1 MENQNLTKRER
12 KELRKQ
18 EKHVQRNQ
26 TNQSRVFKKI
36 LTWGLVL
43 LGIVLAVW
51 GMLKLASTPVDNTP
65 LAGEVT
71 EDDWIKGNPNANVVL
86 VEYSDFQCPACGL
99 YYPIV
104 KQLVTEYEKEIAF
117 VYRHFPLSQHQ
128 NARPAAYA
136 TEAAGQQSKFWEMH
150 NMIFDNQNS
159 WSEASN
165 AADIFRGYAQNLELD
180 LAKYDAAVNS
190 QEVKNKV
197 DAHYTGGIQSSVT
210 YTPTFYLNGQKIQN
224 PQNLEEFRT
233 LIQAALDGN

>member
-12 KELRKQ
+12 KELRRQ
-18 EKHVQRNQ
+18 EKQAQKSQ
-26 TNQSRVFKKI
+26 TVKSKTFKSVI
-36 LTWGLVL
+36 TWGLVA
-43 LGIVLAVW
+43 LGIVLAIW

-65 LAGEVT
+65 LAGAVT
-71 EDDWIKGNPNANVVL
+71 EDDWIKGNPNADVIL

-104 KQLVTEYEKEIAF
+104 KQLVAEYEGEITF

-128 NARPAAYA
+128 NARPAAYGS
-136 TEAAGQQSKFWEMH
+136 EAAGQQGKFWEMH